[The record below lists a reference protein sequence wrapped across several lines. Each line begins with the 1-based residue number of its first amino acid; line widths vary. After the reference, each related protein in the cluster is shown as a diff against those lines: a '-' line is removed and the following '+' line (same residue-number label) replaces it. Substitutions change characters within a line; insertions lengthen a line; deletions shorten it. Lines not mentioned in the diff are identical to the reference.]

1 MTSVRTLTRLL
12 PLTVVLAGCGAAVAP
27 TELHT
32 ARDAF
37 KKAEGSSAP
46 QLAPVQLD
54 EARQAL
60 TKAETA
66 FKNGDDDQDVKDLSY
81 VAQRRSELAL
91 SATNLEQA
99 KRDAAQARSDKE
111 TTQTAMLNSTAANL
125 SKTKEALR
133 NEQRT
138 VEDDKRRLDE
148 AAKKGKEEVARVQKQ
163 LDDEKKAREEAE
175 KKAAAA
181 MASLQEIAKVKEES
195 RGVVITLSG
204 SVLFATGKSDLLPI
218 AQDKLGEVAK
228 ALKDQ
233 GFKKIIVE
241 GHTDARGSATQNMDL
256 SRARAEAVRSFL
268 VSRGIPSDKIEA
280 NGIGSNRP
288 VADNNTADGRANNR
302 RVEIVVTPL

>member
-1 MTSVRTLTRLL
+1 MILSSTLSRLL
-12 PLTVVLAGCGAAVAP
+12 PLTVLLVGCGSAVAP

-54 EARQAL
+54 EARQSL

-66 FKNGDDDQDVKDLSY
+66 FKDGEDDQDVKDLSY
-81 VAQRRSELAL
+81 VAQRKAELAL
-91 SATNLEQA
+91 SASNLEQA

-111 TTQTAMLNSTAANL
+111 TTQTAMLNATEANL
-125 SKTKEALR
+125 SKTREALR

-148 AAKKGKEEVARVQKQ
+148 AAKKGKDEVARVQKQ
-163 LDDEKKAREEAE
+163 LDDEKAARQEAE

-181 MASLQEIAKVKEES
+181 MASLAEIAKVKEEA

-204 SVLFATGKSDLLPI
+204 SVLFATGKSELLPV
-218 AQDKLGEVAK
+218 AQDKLGDVAK

-233 GFKKIIVE
+233 GFKKIVVE
-241 GHTDARGSATQNMDL
+241 GHTDSRGSATQNTEL
-256 SRARAEAVRSFL
+256 SRARAETVRSYL
-268 VSRGIPSDKIEA
+268 VTRGIPSDKIEA
-280 NGIGSNRP
+280 NGLGSSRP
-288 VADNNTADGRANNR
+288 IADNNTPDGRANNR

>member
-1 MTSVRTLTRLL
+1 MTVFHKRTSVLL
-12 PLTVVLAGCGAAVAP
+12 LSGLLAACGAAVAP

-37 KKAEGSSAP
+37 KKAEGSAAP

-60 TKAETA
+60 TRAETA
-66 FKNGDDDQDVKDLSY
+66 FKNGEDDQDIKDYSY
-81 VAQRRSELAL
+81 VAQRKAELAV
-91 SATNLEQA
+91 SASNLEQA
-99 KRDAAQARSDKE
+99 KRDAAQAKSDKE
-111 TTQTAMLNSTAANL
+111 NTQTALLNATEAKL
-125 SKTKEALR
+125 SKTKEQLQ
-133 NEQRT
+133 NEQRN
-138 VEDDKRRLDE
+138 VQEDQRRLDE

-175 KKAAAA
+175 KRASAA
-181 MASLQEIAKVKEES
+181 MASLAEIAKVKEES

-218 AQDKLGEVAK
+218 AQDKLNEVAK

-233 GFKKIIVE
+233 GFKKIVVE
-241 GHTDARGSATQNMDL
+241 GHTDARGSATQNTEL
-256 SRARAEAVRSFL
+256 SRARAETVRGYL
-268 VSRGIPSDKIEA
+268 VSRGLPSDKVEA
-280 NGIGSNRP
+280 AGLGSSRP
-288 VADNNTADGRANNR
+288 IADNNTADGRANNR

>member
-1 MTSVRTLTRLL
+1 MSFSRTFISLL
-12 PLTVVLAGCGAAVAP
+12 PVTLVLAGCGSAVAP

-66 FKNGDDDQDVKDLSY
+66 FKDGDDDQDIKDLSY
-81 VAQRRSELAL
+81 VAQRRAELAL
-91 SATNLEQA
+91 SAANLEQA
-99 KRDAAQARSDKE
+99 KRDASQAKSDKE
-111 TTQTAMLNSTAANL
+111 TTQTAMLNATEAKL
-125 SKTKEALR
+125 SKTKAELSDS
-133 NEQRT
+133 QRT
-138 VEDDKRRLDE
+138 SAEDKRRLDE
-148 AAKKGKEEVARVQKQ
+148 AAKRGKEEVARVEKQ
-163 LDDEKKAREEAE
+163 LADEKAARQEAE

-181 MASLQEIAKVKEES
+181 MASLAEIAKVKEES

-204 SVLFATGKSDLLPI
+204 SVLFATGKSELLPV

-233 GFKKIIVE
+233 GFKKIVVE
-241 GHTDARGSATQNMDL
+241 GHTDARGSATQNTEL
-256 SRARAEAVRSFL
+256 SRARAETVRSYL
-268 VSRGIPSDKIEA
+268 VTRGIPSDKIEA
-280 NGIGSNRP
+280 NGLGSSRP
-288 VADNNTADGRANNR
+288 IADNNTPDGRANNR

>member
-1 MTSVRTLTRLL
+1 MSFSGTFIRLL
-12 PLTVVLAGCGAAVAP
+12 PVTALVAGCGSAVAP

-37 KKAEGSSAP
+37 KKAEGSAAP

-66 FKNGDDDQDVKDLSY
+66 FKDGDDDQDIKDFSY
-81 VAQRRSELAL
+81 VAQRKAELAL

-99 KRDAAQARSDKE
+99 KRDASQAKNDKE
-111 TTQTAMLNSTAANL
+111 TTQTALLNATEAKL
-125 SKTKEALR
+125 SKTKSELQTTQWSAA
-133 NEQRT
+133 E
-138 VEDDKRRLDE
+138 DKRRLDE
-148 AAKKGKEEVARVQKQ
+148 AAKRGKEEVARVEKQ
-163 LDDEKKAREEAE
+163 LAEEKAARQEAE

-181 MASLQEIAKVKEES
+181 MASLAEIAKVKEES

-204 SVLFATGKSDLLPI
+204 SVLFATGKSELLPV

-241 GHTDARGSATQNMDL
+241 GHTDARGSATQNTEL
-256 SRARAEAVRSFL
+256 SRARAETVRSYL
-268 VSRGIPSDKIEA
+268 VTRGIPSDKIEA
-280 NGIGSNRP
+280 TGIGSNRP
-288 VADNNTADGRANNR
+288 IADNNTPDGRANNR

>member
-1 MTSVRTLTRLL
+1 MTLFGSLL
-12 PLTVVLAGCGAAVAP
+12 RALPIVLVTGCGSAVAP

-66 FKNGDDDQDVKDLSY
+66 FKDGEDDQDIKDLSY
-81 VAQRRSELAL
+81 VAQRRAELAI
-91 SATNLEQA
+91 SAANLEQA
-99 KRDAAQARSDKE
+99 KRDAAQAKNDKE
-111 TTQTAMLNSTAANL
+111 STQTALLNATEAKL
-125 SKTKEALR
+125 SKTKEALQAEKR
-133 NEQRT
+133 N
-138 VEDDKRRLDE
+138 VEEDQRRLDE

-163 LDDEKKAREEAE
+163 LDDEKKAREDAE

-181 MASLQEIAKVKEES
+181 MASLAEIAKVKEES

-204 SVLFATGKSDLLPI
+204 SVLFATGKSELLPI

-233 GFKKIIVE
+233 GFKRIVVE
-241 GHTDARGSATQNMDL
+241 GHTDSRGSATQNMEL
-256 SRARAEAVRSFL
+256 SRARAETVRGYL

-280 NGIGSNRP
+280 QGIGSSRP
-288 VADNNTADGRANNR
+288 IADNNTPDGRANNR

>member
-1 MTSVRTLTRLL
+1 MSIFGTFSRML
-12 PLTVVLAGCGAAVAP
+12 PLATLLVGCGAAVAP

-37 KKAEGSSAP
+37 KKAETSSAP

-60 TKAETA
+60 TKAENA
-66 FKNGDDDQDVKDLSY
+66 FKGGDDDQDIKDLSY
-81 VAQRRSELAL
+81 VAQRRAELAL
-91 SATNLEQA
+91 SAANLEQA
-99 KRDAAQARSDKE
+99 KRDAAQARTDKE
-111 TTQTAMLNSTAANL
+111 TTQTALLNATTANL

-133 NEQRT
+133 DEQRT

-148 AAKKGKEEVARVQKQ
+148 AAKKGKDEVARVQKQ
-163 LDDEKKAREEAE
+163 LDDEKKAREDAE

-181 MASLQEIAKVKEES
+181 MASLAEIAKVKEES

-204 SVLFATGKSDLLPI
+204 SVLFATGKSELLPI

-233 GFKKIIVE
+233 GYKKIVVE
-241 GHTDARGSATQNMDL
+241 GHTDSRGSATQNTEL
-256 SRARAEAVRSFL
+256 SRARAETVRSYL
-268 VSRGIPSDKIEA
+268 VSRGIDSNKTEA
-280 NGIGSNRP
+280 NGLGSSRP
-288 VADNNTADGRANNR
+288 IADNNSPDGRANNR
-302 RVEIVVTPL
+302 RVEIVVTPP

>member
-1 MTSVRTLTRLL
+1 MSFSRTFIRLL
-12 PLTVVLAGCGAAVAP
+12 PVTALLAGCGSAVAP

-66 FKNGDDDQDVKDLSY
+66 FKDGNDDQDIKDYSY
-81 VAQRRSELAL
+81 VAQRKAELAL

-99 KRDAAQARSDKE
+99 KRDASQAKNDKE
-111 TTQTAMLNSTAANL
+111 TTTNALLNATEAKL
-125 SKTKEALR
+125 SKTKSELQTSQWSLA
-133 NEQRT
+133 E
-138 VEDDKRRLDE
+138 DKRRLEE
-148 AAKKGKEEVARVQKQ
+148 AAKRGKEEVARVQAQ
-163 LDDEKKAREEAE
+163 LDQEKAARQEAE

-204 SVLFATGKSDLLPI
+204 SVLFATGKSELLPV

-241 GHTDARGSATQNMDL
+241 GHTDSRGSATQNIEL
-256 SRARAEAVRSFL
+256 SRARAEAVRSYL
-268 VSRGIPSDKIEA
+268 ISRGIPSDKIEA
-280 NGIGSNRP
+280 NGIGSSRP
-288 VADNNTADGRANNR
+288 VADNGTPDGRANNR

>member
-1 MTSVRTLTRLL
+1 MRFSATLFRLL
-12 PLTVVLAGCGAAVAP
+12 PVTAILTGCGSGVAP

-66 FKNGDDDQDVKDLSY
+66 FKDGGDDQDIKDLSY
-81 VAQRRSELAL
+81 VAQRRAEIAV
-91 SATNLEQA
+91 SAANLEQA
-99 KRDAAQARSDKE
+99 KRDASQAKTDKE
-111 TTQTAMLNSTAANL
+111 STQTALLNATEAKL
-125 SKTKEALR
+125 SKTKAELQTTQYSEAE
-133 NEQRT
+133 N
-138 VEDDKRRLDE
+138 KRRLEE
-148 AAKKGKEEVARVQKQ
+148 AAKRGKEEVARVEKQ
-163 LDDEKKAREEAE
+163 LAEEKKAREEAE

-181 MASLQEIAKVKEES
+181 MASLAEIAKVKEES

-204 SVLFATGKSDLLPI
+204 SVLFATGKSELLPV
-218 AQDKLGEVAK
+218 AMDKLGEVAK

-241 GHTDARGSATQNMDL
+241 GHTDARGSATQNTEL
-256 SRARAEAVRSFL
+256 SRARAETVRGYL

-280 NGIGSNRP
+280 TGLGSSRP
-288 VADNNTADGRANNR
+288 IADNNTPDGRANNR